1 MCKERKSTQS
11 SGIRM
16 FNALEFSYFQNKKS
30 NRRMKYVKGESIL
43 PTSFAT
49 PPPSC
54 SKDESLSSM
63 IWAYISLLF
72 LSLIGLF
79 LVHQHI
85 QVVREATNLREVV
98 RKVVNTLDIMDDRI
112 AEVEADINI
121 VIDGIEEEVYDT
133 SSESTSHVENRIL
146 SGDVNTEDSGKSPRP
161 WWRRSGSNKFIPV
174 HVTSLAP
181 DTTYPA
187 PASSSY
193 RARKASYPAPRSIY
207 GVKNTTYRAP
217 HPHTSYRARN
227 VNAPA
232 PDPDRVLGNLW
243 VAEYA
248 SKSQNGRVYSK
259 FNQTKSD
266 DDDWKDW

>member
-1 MCKERKSTQS
+1 
-11 SGIRM
+11 
-16 FNALEFSYFQNKKS
+16 
-30 NRRMKYVKGESIL
+30 MKYVKGESIL

-49 PPPSC
+49 PPPS
-54 SKDESLSSM
+54 SKDKSLSSM

-174 HVTSLAP
+174 NVTSPP
-181 DTTYPA
+181 DTTYLAPANSSYPA
-187 PASSSY
+187 PAISSY

-232 PDPDRVLGNLW
+232 PDPDRLLGNLW

-248 SKSQNGRVYSK
+248 SKSENGQVYSK

-266 DDDWKDW
+266 DDWNDWWKVWLWASCFYSPFYVL